1 MEVAMM
7 PGPPNSDGVLIGR
20 PGEKLS
26 DALYTSIRDEIVFG
40 GDGGNDDLDERIY
53 PKALSERFNVSPT
66 PVREALM
73 RLAVEGYIETI
84 PRRGFRIKKP
94 SPEQVTELWQ
104 VRLGLEVNAGEL
116 AIERLKTGQVAMT
129 EIERLSELVERSVR
143 DWHALSGR
151 EQIDL
156 NARFHGGIVELS
168 GNALLITV
176 YRSIQLRYIS
186 NSVRRGVSSW
196 RDRLEVEA
204 TEHRAIVRGLMA
216 RDADAYRIAAKDHVN
231 RSLKDALTDIAAR

>member
-1 MEVAMM
+1 MM
-7 PGPPNSDGVLIGR
+7 PGPPNKDGSTGVLIGR

-26 DALYTSIRDEIVFG
+26 DALYTCIRDEIVFG
-40 GDGGNDDLDERIY
+40 TDDGDERIY

-84 PRRGFRIKKP
+84 PRRGFRIRKP

-104 VRLGLEVNAGEL
+104 VRAGLEVNAGEL
-116 AIERLKTGQVAMT
+116 AIERLKTGLVPMAAVD
-129 EIERLSELVERSVR
+129 RLSEIVEHSVR
-143 DWHALSGR
+143 NWHELTGR

-156 NARFHGGIVELS
+156 NSRFHGGIVDLS

-196 RDRLEVEA
+196 RGRLEVEA
-204 TEHRAIVRGLMA
+204 TEHRAIVQGLMA
-216 RDADAYRIAAKDHVN
+216 QDADAYRIAAKAHVN
-231 RSLKDALTDIAAR
+231 RSLEDALNDIEAS

>member
-1 MEVAMM
+1 MM
-7 PGPPNSDGVLIGR
+7 PGPPNSDGVLTGR

-26 DALYTSIRDEIVFG
+26 DALYTCIRDEIVFG
-40 GDGGNDDLDERIY
+40 TDDGDERLY

-84 PRRGFRIKKP
+84 PRRGFRIRKP
-94 SPEQVTELWQ
+94 SRERVTDLWQ

-116 AIERLKTGQVAMT
+116 AIERLKSGRAPMAAVD
-129 EIERLSELVERSVR
+129 RLSEIVEHSVR
-143 DWHALSGR
+143 NWHEHSGR

-156 NARFHGGIVELS
+156 NSRFHGGIVDLS

-204 TEHRAIVRGLMA
+204 TEHRAIVQGLMA
-216 RDADAYRIAAKDHVN
+216 RDADAYRIAAKAHVN
-231 RSLKDALTDIAAR
+231 RSLEDALNDIEAS